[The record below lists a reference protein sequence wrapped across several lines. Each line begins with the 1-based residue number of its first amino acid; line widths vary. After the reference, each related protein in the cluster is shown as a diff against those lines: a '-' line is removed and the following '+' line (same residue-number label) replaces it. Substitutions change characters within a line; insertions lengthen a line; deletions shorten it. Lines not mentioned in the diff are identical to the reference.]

1 MLITFEGIDGS
12 GKTTQIQLLKEELK
26 KQDKEVAVFREPG
39 GTDVSEQ
46 IRNLLLDNDFDID
59 PITELLL
66 YSSARAQLTAK
77 KIKPLLKKNVFV
89 ILDRFYDSTLAYQGA
104 GRQLLNISD
113 VNKINNIATQG
124 LVPNITFYLKI
135 TFEEAQKR
143 TQLLSGDRIERS
155 GRAFYERVIEGYERL
170 AENEERIKT
179 LDSTCAVSQT
189 HKHIMEIMKPFISI

>member
-170 AENEERIKT
+170 AKNEERIKT